1 MTSSLKRTETVRW
14 GILAAATISMMLI
27 GLYQYSW
34 TLFVGP
40 IGSELNTTSVAVQL
54 TFTIFT
60 TVSTFTQPVA
70 GILADRRGPLLLN
83 ILGGI
88 VSGIGWIAS
97 SYATNIGTLYLT
109 YGIGSLGVGII
120 YATAIGTASRWFPDR
135 RGLATG
141 LTAFGF
147 GSGAAVMN
155 PVISWIIG
163 TQGFR
168 TAFLSAGTIMLL
180 ALTILGFISRYPNP
194 VWTPNS
200 MNEGARKARRPNSFR
215 PLDMVRT
222 TSWWLIYAAF
232 ILTSQTGLLITS
244 QVVSLGDSFK
254 LSRDTILLATIL
266 FPISNSLGRIIGG
279 YVSDRL
285 GRQIAMV
292 SFFIVQGLLSL
303 FLLFFGLNGTAFFA
317 AVALIGFFWGPIFT
331 FFPSLVVDY
340 YGQGHATSNTAIT
353 YTAKAWG
360 GWIGGYLTAYISSL
374 YGFTPSILLS
384 ILFSFTAAML
394 VSPYIL
400 RKPASQTWENPPR

>member
-1 MTSSLKRTETVRW
+1 MKSALKKTDTARW

-40 IGSELNTTSVAVQL
+40 IGSELKATSVAVQL

-60 TVSTFTQPVA
+60 TVSTFAQPIA
-70 GILADRRGPLLLN
+70 GIRADRRGPLLLN

-88 VSGIGWIAS
+88 ISGIGWIAS
-97 SYATNIGTLYLT
+97 SYTTNIETLYLT

-120 YATAIGTASRWFPDR
+120 YATAVGTASRWFPDR

-147 GSGAAVMN
+147 GSGAAIMN

-168 TAFLSAGTIMLL
+168 TAFLSTGTIMLL

-194 VWTPNS
+194 GWTPNS
-200 MNEGARKARRPNSFR
+200 MKEGTKRTRNLNSFK

-254 LSRDTILLATIL
+254 LARDTILLATIL
-266 FPISNSLGRIIGG
+266 FPISNSLGRIVGG

-285 GRQIAMV
+285 GRQVAMV
-292 SFFIVQGLLSL
+292 SFFAIQGLLSL
-303 FLLFFGLNGTAFFA
+303 FLLFFGSNGTAFFA
-317 AVALIGFFWGPIFT
+317 VVALIGFFWGPIFT
-331 FFPSLVVDY
+331 FFPSLVGDY
-340 YGQGHATSNTAIT
+340 YGQDHSTSNTAIT

-360 GWIGGYLTAYISSL
+360 GWIGGYMTAYISSL

-384 ILFSFTAAML
+384 ILFSFIAAML
-394 VSPYIL
+394 VSPYVL
-400 RKPASQTWENPPR
+400 RKPASLRSENPL